1 MSKIQNFAE
10 ITPNIPFTEFNFYD
24 LYRST
29 FEKSELG
36 RIKKLLPLREMAENF
51 GLTSRGLRPRR
62 GRKSYFT
69 PEGKFALMFLK
80 MYTGLSCPK
89 LTEAEFQIQMAN
101 NDNTIRVSVSPSD
114 DAVSYVSGIIIED
127 DYAALGENGLV
138 SYINGLVSDGAELKA
153 GVSDELYSD
162 LFWHT
167 RYYAFAA
174 QINDGTVYGTPAVES
189 VRTYRPYVEF
199 APEGAMIAP
208 YAVSDNG
215 MWVVGNYTSDTAFY
229 TVIYFMPDQE

>member
-1 MSKIQNFAE
+1 M
-10 ITPNIPFTEFNFYD
+10 
-24 LYRST
+24 
-29 FEKSELG
+29 
-36 RIKKLLPLREMAENF
+36 
-51 GLTSRGLRPRR
+51 
-62 GRKSYFT
+62 
-69 PEGKFALMFLK
+69 
-80 MYTGLSCPK
+80 
-89 LTEAEFQIQMAN
+89 
-101 NDNTIRVSVSPSD
+101 
-114 DAVSYVSGIIIED
+114 
-127 DYAALGENGLV
+127 
-138 SYINGLVSDGAELKA
+138 
-153 GVSDELYSD
+153 SDELYSD

-189 VRTYRPYVEF
+189 VRTYRPYVEL